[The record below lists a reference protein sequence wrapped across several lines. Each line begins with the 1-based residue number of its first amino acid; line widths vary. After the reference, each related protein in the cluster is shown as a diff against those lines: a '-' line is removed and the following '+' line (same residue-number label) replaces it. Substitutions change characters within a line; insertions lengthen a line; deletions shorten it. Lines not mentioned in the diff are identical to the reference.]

1 MDTLQGIVE
10 RITYY
15 NEENGYTVLRLK
27 PQGRAG
33 SFATNQD
40 LVTVVGNL
48 PEITPGESLKL
59 RGEWTTHRDH
69 GRQFKAETCEQVLPA
84 TVEGIK
90 KYLGSGLIKG
100 VGPVTAAR
108 IVKKFGLDTLDVLDH
123 QPARIRE
130 VLGVGPK
137 RAQSIAQAWAD
148 QKVIKQVMLF
158 LQSHSVTTGL
168 AVKIFKQ
175 YGDAAIDVVQANPYR
190 LADDI
195 YGIGFKTADKIA
207 RDLGL
212 PPDAPARIAAGVTY
226 TLSQSADQGHVY
238 LPQSALLKEA
248 SALLTVQPG
257 QVEAVFDPLIQ
268 ADQIKREIFYPIVG
282 TAPHPRPQPP
292 EPDARPRPSAKI
304 TYPIPGDHSH
314 PSSFTP
320 ALAPKRSAGAS
331 GPHPSSLQEEPAI
344 YLTPFYHGEVGVAR
358 RLTALMESPT
368 SRLKE
373 FADADWPRLFNALDA
388 VAGPHATARLSD
400 RQREA
405 VQTAL
410 DPSGKVSVL
419 TGGPGTG
426 KTTTVRAIIALLD
439 RFGKRYALASPTGR
453 AAKRL
458 SEASGRPAKTIHR
471 LLEFAPAEGFKRNEQ
486 NPLDVDAL
494 IVDEASMIDLLLM
507 NNLLKAIAPGTHLL
521 LVGDVDQLPSVG
533 AGDVLRDVIGSG
545 RAQVV
550 RLDVIFRQALDSQ
563 IITNAH
569 RVNKGQMPLTPKDAK
584 DFFMFVKDDSE
595 EAAALAVDVVT
606 QRIPAR
612 FGIDP
617 WDIQVLAPMYR
628 GAVGV
633 SALNANLQLA
643 LNPPSPKKTERHLSG
658 TLFRVGDRVMQTRNN
673 YDKDVYNGDMGRV
686 ADIDVEN
693 QILRVTIDDRAIDYD
708 WTEAD
713 ELVPAYAISVHKA
726 QGSEYP
732 AVVLTLLPQHYLML
746 QRNLLYTAITR
757 ARRLC
762 VIVGSRRALAMAVK
776 NNQVAQRY
784 SHLQT
789 RLQR

>member
-1 MDTLQGIVE
+1 MDTLEGIVE

-27 PQGRAG
+27 PSGRPG
-33 SFATNQD
+33 PMFAD
-40 LVTVVGNL
+40 GGLVTVVGNL

-84 TVEGIK
+84 TIEGIK

-100 VGPVTAAR
+100 VGPVTAGR
-108 IVKKFGLDTLDVLDH
+108 IVKKFGLETLDVLDY
-123 QPARIRE
+123 QPDRIRE

-137 RAQSIAQAWAD
+137 RASSIGQAWAD

-158 LQSHSVTTGL
+158 LQSHGVTTGL
-168 AVKIFKQ
+168 AIKIFKQ

-190 LADDI
+190 LADDV

-212 PPDAPARIAAGVTY
+212 PADAPERIGAGVLY
-226 TLSQSADQGHVY
+226 TLSQSADEGHVF
-238 LPQSALLKEA
+238 LPQSMLVREASTLLSVKAEQVSDTFAQLEASDRIRREVIYPTAESLRGRVRSEAAKGATDAHAPAQYAMPEEHAPHIAPAPAGTRALKE
-248 SALLTVQPG
+248 
-257 QVEAVFDPLIQ
+257 EAAV
-268 ADQIKREIFYPIVG
+268 
-282 TAPHPRPQPP
+282 
-292 EPDARPRPSAKI
+292 
-304 TYPIPGDHSH
+304 
-314 PSSFTP
+314 
-320 ALAPKRSAGAS
+320 
-331 GPHPSSLQEEPAI
+331 
-344 YLTPFYHGEVGVAR
+344 YLTPFYQGEVSVAR
-358 RLTALMESPT
+358 RLKALIHSPE
-368 SRLKE
+368 SRLSE
-373 FADADWPRLFNALDA
+373 LARADWPGLLNSLDA
-388 VAGPHATARLSD
+388 VAGKHGAARLSD

-405 VQTAL
+405 VRTAL
-410 DPSGKVSVL
+410 SPAGKVTVL

-426 KTTTVRAIIALLD
+426 KTTTVRAIITLLE
-439 RFGKRYALASPTGR
+439 RFGKKFALASPTGR
-453 AAKRL
+453 ATKRL

-486 NPLDVDAL
+486 YPLDVDAL

-507 NNLLKAIAPGTHLL
+507 NSLLKAVPSGAHLL
-521 LVGDVDQLPSVG
+521 LVGDIDQLPSVG
-533 AGDVLRDVIGSG
+533 AGDVLRDVIESG
-545 RAQVV
+545 RAATV
-550 RLDVIFRQALDSQ
+550 RLDVIFRQAQESM

-569 RVNKGQMPLTPKDAK
+569 RINKGQTPFTPKDAG
-584 DFFMFVKDDSE
+584 DFFLFVKDDPDQ
-595 EAAALAVDVVT
+595 AAALVAELVT
-606 QRIPAR
+606 QRIPGK

-628 GAVGV
+628 GAAGV

-643 LNPPSPKKTERHLSG
+643 LNPPSLKKAERRLAG

-686 ADIDVEN
+686 AGIDLEN
-693 QILRVTIDDRAIDYD
+693 QSLAVKIDDRTVSYD
-708 WTEAD
+708 WAEAD
-713 ELVPAYAISVHKA
+713 ELAQAYAVSVHKA

-732 AVVLTLLPQHYLML
+732 AVVMTLLTQHYLML
-746 QRNLLYTAITR
+746 QRNLLYTAVTR

-762 VIVGSRRALAMAVK
+762 VLVGSRRALAMAVK
-776 NNQVAQRY
+776 NNQVAERY
-784 SHLQT
+784 SGLQM
-789 RLQR
+789 RLQQ